1 MGKVARA
8 VKQKDGAG
16 VLHAS
21 AAKTSPGSPQAARH
35 PLHVVEGD
43 QRQRDQERSWP
54 FALPRLTPARKARAA
69 KLLEALDAAYPD
81 AHCELRYTSPHELL
95 IATILSAQ
103 CTDAA
108 VNKATP
114 ALFARFST
122 PADYARATPAE
133 IEPLIRSLGFF
144 RNKAK
149 SVHLAMKRIVE
160 NHGGE
165 VPRTM
170 EELLELQGVARKTA
184 NVVLGNAF
192 GINDGIPVDT
202 HIERLSVRLGLAP
215 EGSNV
220 ATIERHLI
228 ALFPRERLCD
238 VSHKL
243 IWHGRRACKA
253 RMSKCSEHAVCR
265 EFGEACEL
273 RVSARRTA
281 ASNRAARSSATKR
294 PSPGLEDSAT
304 LSPKGRGS
312 RSVAQ

>member
-1 MGKVARA
+1 MGKVVRA
-8 VKQKDGAG
+8 LESKRGRG
-16 VLHAS
+16 LGCAS
-21 AAKTSPGSPQAARH
+21 VVKTSPAA
-35 PLHVVEGD
+35 PSSGTPSTLVEGD
-43 QRQRDQERSWP
+43 QKHRWP
-54 FALPRLTPARKARAA
+54 FELPKVTAAQKARATRMLA
-69 KLLEALDAAYPD
+69 ALDAAYPE
-81 AHCELRYTSPHELL
+81 AKCELHYTTPHELL

-114 ALFARFST
+114 ALFARFPT
-122 PADYARATPAE
+122 PAAFASASPAE

-149 SVHLAMKRIVE
+149 SVHLAMKAVVE
-160 NHGGE
+160 RHGGE

-170 EELLELQGVARKTA
+170 AELLELQGVARKTA

-215 EGSNV
+215 KGSNV
-220 ATIERHLI
+220 AAIERWLI
-228 ALFPRERLCD
+228 ALLPRERLCD

-253 RMSKCSEHAVCR
+253 RMGACAEHPICR
-265 EFGEACEL
+265 EFGGACEL
-273 RVSARRTA
+273 RVSAGSKT
-281 ASNRAARSSATKR
+281 
-294 PSPGLEDSAT
+294 PSPPSAKPPGP
-304 LSPKGRGS
+304 SPRSQSRAGRGI
-312 RSVAQ
+312 RRAPQ